1 MWANVYTFTASNA
14 LFIVDYYL
22 SHKETCSFDRTGRA
36 DSLGRAEWRPVTLC
50 LHNKCFFTFFD
61 FFSVFNYVP
70 PSIIGSIIYHIGV
83 YVNSYCVS
91 TLKQILYNM
100 IKRSIAFF

>member
-1 MWANVYTFTASNA
+1 MHFSSLTTIFPIKKPA
-14 LFIVDYYL
+14 LSIAPVGQTLLEGQNGDL
-22 SHKETCSFDRTGRA
+22 SHFASIINA
-36 DSLGRAEWRPVTLC
+36 
-50 LHNKCFFTFFD
+50 FFPFFD

-83 YVNSYCVS
+83 YVNNYCVS